1 MFSPLSL
8 AFADLSYVDPFI
20 DQARFVLDRMFGL
33 TTTAG
38 KPRAKTEKT
47 TLHDVTG
54 LVPLHGAVQG
64 KIGISLPGK
73 LACAL
78 TSKLLQRN
86 VLQLGNE
93 VADVAGEIANT
104 ITGRAAATLAG
115 AGVRIG
121 LPEVVLGRNKPLE
134 FGELVI
140 PLVVPI
146 ETNAGA
152 LVLEI
157 GLALNPSGAGSGFRC
172 GPVALTRTVALR

>member
-33 TTTAG
+33 STTAG
-38 KPRAKTEKT
+38 KPRAKTERT

-64 KIGISLPGK
+64 KIGISLPGRF
-73 LACAL
+73 ACVL

-146 ETNAGA
+146 ETNAGGLA
-152 LVLEI
+152 LEI
-157 GLALNPSGAGSGFRC
+157 GLALNPLGSSASFRSSIAA
-172 GPVALTRTVALR
+172 PARTVALH

>member
-1 MFSPLSL
+1 
-8 AFADLSYVDPFI
+8 
-20 DQARFVLDRMFGL
+20 
-33 TTTAG
+33 
-38 KPRAKTEKT
+38 
-47 TLHDVTG
+47 
-54 LVPLHGAVQG
+54 
-64 KIGISLPGK
+64 
-73 LACAL
+73 
-78 TSKLLQRN
+78 
-86 VLQLGNE
+86 
-93 VADVAGEIANT
+93 VAGEIANT